1 MTKTPQVDRAPAD
14 KAPPA
19 SRYIVYFDGVCGL
32 CNWSVD
38 VLLRLDR
45 EQRLLFTPL
54 QGETA
59 AGNLAASD
67 REDLQTLIFSEAVG
81 STTRLWRRSDAV
93 LRALEICG
101 GPIAAMAC
109 GLRVLPRWPRD
120 LVYNLIARFRY
131 RLFGQKS
138 SCRIPSPAERS
149 RFLP

>member
-14 KAPPA
+14 SA
-19 SRYIVYFDGVCGL
+19 SPTGHIVYFDGVCGL

-45 EQRLLFTPL
+45 RHRLRFTPL

-59 AGNLAASD
+59 QQQLAASD
-67 REDLQTLIFSEAVG
+67 REDLQTLIFSETDG
-81 STTRLWRRSDAV
+81 PGTRLWRRSDAV
-93 LRALEICG
+93 LRALEVCG
-101 GPIAAMAC
+101 GPVAILARS
-109 GLRVLPRWPRD
+109 LRFLPRWPRD
-120 LVYNLIARFRY
+120 LIYNLVARFRY

-138 SCRIPSPAERS
+138 SCRIPTPKERA